1 MLSPRESPF
10 AAEFYFVFS
19 VNWERHLICLC
30 HSVWG
35 HHVCRSVMLMA
46 RAVLPVEEPYGYNI
60 GSTAGQ
66 LSWGPGGSVL
76 STVASPWP
84 LLWAE
89 ISVR

>member
-1 MLSPRESPF
+1 M
-10 AAEFYFVFS
+10 
-19 VNWERHLICLC
+19 
-30 HSVWG
+30 
-35 HHVCRSVMLMA
+35 CRSVMLIA

-76 STVASPWP
+76 STVASPLP

-89 ISVR
+89 IGVR